1 MDAAFDAEAAAA
13 VDVDALFAAP
23 PSQQKHMLG
32 DVLQRKIHAVQ
43 PEIANEILEELLET
57 ADVNELINW
66 YVPAKHESG
75 LYPLT
80 FAVHSTKP
88 VSTRSSQSS

>member
-1 MDAAFDAEAAAA
+1 MEAAFDAEAAAA
-13 VDVDALFAAP
+13 VDMDALFAAP
-23 PSQQKHMLG
+23 PSQQKHMLS

-57 ADVNELINW
+57 SDVNELIDW
-66 YVPAKHESG
+66 YAPAKYESG

-80 FAVHSTKP
+80 FAVRSTKP
-88 VSTRSSQSS
+88 VSTHSSQNS